1 MKRSRAS
8 PSSGKTADSLHD
20 AAIELIER
28 AIHSLKT
35 QRNDEGVHAARKAC
49 KRARAALRLMRPSL
63 GSPFYRQQNRR
74 IRDAAKPLTTV
85 RDAFVLTQ
93 SRDALQTCPALRR
106 VLMTH
111 YRAQRK
117 TFEAEGRQISLAKLQ
132 TSLEQ
137 IKVPRSSSSE
147 IASTIAGMRK
157 VYKSGRV
164 AMADA
169 KSRTDETLHEWR
181 KQTKYLLSAFD
192 LLQAVYAVV
201 FKKRRRSANKLAE
214 ILGEDH
220 DLAVLATMLYKHRIR
235 DLPLEKE
242 IQKRRRRLQRQARTV
257 GPKLYRM
264 APRRF
269 ERKIARGLAPKL
281 TARSTTW
288 LPG

>member
-8 PSSGKTADSLHD
+8 PSPGKAAHSVRD
-20 AAIELIER
+20 AAIELIEH
-28 AIHSLKT
+28 AIHSLET

-49 KRARAALRLMRPSL
+49 KRARAALRLMRSSL
-63 GSPFYRQQNRR
+63 GAPFYRQQNRR

-85 RDAFVLTQ
+85 RDAFVLTE
-93 SRDALQTCPALRR
+93 SLDALHAPCPALRR
-106 VLMTH
+106 VLITD
-111 YRAQRK
+111 YRTVRK
-117 TFEAEGRQISLAKLQ
+117 TFEAEGRQISLAKLE

-137 IKVPRSSSSE
+137 LKASRSFSSE
-147 IASTIAGMRK
+147 TASTIAGVRK

-164 AMADA
+164 ALAHA

-192 LLQAVYAVV
+192 LLQAVFAVA
-201 FKKRRRSANKLAE
+201 FKKRRRSAHELAE

-220 DLAVLATMLYKHRIR
+220 DLAVLATMLHKHRIR

-242 IQKRRRRLQRQARTV
+242 IQKRRRGLQRQARRV
-257 GPKLYRM
+257 RPQLYRM

-269 ERKIARGLAPKL
+269 ERKIARGLAP
-281 TARSTTW
+281 
-288 LPG
+288 GHE